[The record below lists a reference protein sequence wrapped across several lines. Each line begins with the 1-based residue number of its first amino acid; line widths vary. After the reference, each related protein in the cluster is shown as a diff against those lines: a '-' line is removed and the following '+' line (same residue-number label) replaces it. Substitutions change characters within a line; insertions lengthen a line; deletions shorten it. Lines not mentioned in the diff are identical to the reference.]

1 MAKRIQVK
9 GKAPR
14 GLSKATRQI
23 DAAQEAL
30 DRSGVHMS
38 VRSPKRSDAELA
50 KIAGLGRG
58 ITKPSST
65 RKKLVKEG
73 NPKFIGPRTKHSED
87 SEYIDAVRG
96 KDDPYRGYKKRH
108 RRENEIVNRIL
119 TNPIV
124 SLKGVVD
131 DRIGRAKDILMAPP
145 GANRS
150 TQRARAAELITAA
163 RKLKD
168 PKTRAKV
175 LRVIRERLNQSR
187 MAMTYGFDEE
197 IPF

>member
-1 MAKRIQVK
+1 MESA
-9 GKAPR
+9 GKDVSSR
-14 GLSKATRQI
+14 
-23 DAAQEAL
+23 
-30 DRSGVHMS
+30 
-38 VRSPKRSDAELA
+38 
-50 KIAGLGRG
+50 
-58 ITKPSST
+58 PSST

-73 NPKFIGPRTKHSED
+73 NPRFIGPRTPGSLN
-87 SEYIDAVRG
+87 SEYIEAVHG

-124 SLKGVVD
+124 SLRDAVSN
-131 DRIGRAKDILMAPP
+131 RIGRAKDFLMAPP

-168 PKTRAKV
+168 PETRAKV
-175 LRVIRERLNQSR
+175 LRVIREKLGSYRTRNQ
-187 MAMTYGFDEE
+187 E